1 MRAPAHGRGFHEPIH
16 FNVTRTRDGVRRN
29 MF

>member
-1 MRAPAHGRGFHEPIH
+1 MRAPAHGSGFQEPVN

-29 MF
+29 ML